1 MKNILILVSLALLSA
16 CGDDLSGLPDPDAKA
31 PEIEPDSYSF
41 STAAEIEAVEN
52 LNIYSQVEAGETRH
66 YFASVALFETS
77 NLGDTLSIIPAS
89 TLELSWYNAEQ
100 GYQNSDTSALAF
112 SVQDSGRSP
121 SDDSEYKIYFTV
133 KNDTDFDVEYQLTFT
148 ETP

>member
-1 MKNILILVSLALLSA
+1 M
-16 CGDDLSGLPDPDAKA
+16 
-31 PEIEPDSYSF
+31 
-41 STAAEIEAVEN
+41 
-52 LNIYSQVEAGETRH
+52 
-66 YFASVALFETS
+66 
-77 NLGDTLSIIPAS
+77 GDTLSIIPAS